1 MCCVCCSNRRRETRC
16 ALVTGVQTCA
26 LPICYHPLGSA
37 ISKRICLLM
46 QLPPEHGETMQGQR
60 YVSGQYFRAH
70 QDFFH
75 VGEAYWPRM
84 RAEGGQRSWTA
95 MIYLNTLE
103 EGGETSFPALGF
115 GVSPRAGLLLMWNNM
130 RPDGSPNPDTLHEAR
145 PVESGRKY
153 VVTKWFR
160 ENPWRAR

>member
-1 MCCVCCSNRRRETRC
+1 
-16 ALVTGVQTCA
+16 
-26 LPICYHPLGSA
+26 
-37 ISKRICLLM
+37 
-46 QLPPEHGETMQGQR
+46 
-60 YVSGQYFRAH
+60 
-70 QDFFH
+70 
-75 VGEAYWPRM
+75 M

-160 ENPWRAR
+160 RSEERRVGKECVSTCRSRWSPSH

>member
-1 MCCVCCSNRRRETRC
+1 MRISDWSSDVCSSD
-16 ALVTGVQTCA
+16 L
-26 LPICYHPLGSA
+26 H
-37 ISKRICLLM
+37 
-46 QLPPEHGETMQGQR
+46 
-60 YVSGQYFRAH
+60 QY
-70 QDFFH
+70 FFH

-130 RPDGSPNPDTLHEAR
+130 RPDGSPKDRKSTR
-145 PVESGRKY
+145 RTPVTNAHLVCRLLLEKKNKTNTDKPKRQHK
-153 VVTKWFR
+153 
-160 ENPWRAR
+160 